1 MQDITLTTREALL
14 YGALLNAGIGLLV
27 GLAPL
32 VLGFMR
38 GRKKLGILG
47 MVASIIGGAILG
59 LLLSIPAAG
68 LFVWLIVRGTNPA
81 DRSGPS
87 AEGE

>member
-38 GRKKLGILG
+38 DRKKLGILG
-47 MVASIIGGAILG
+47 MAASIIGGAILG

-68 LFVWLIVRGTNPA
+68 LFVWLIVQGTNPA
-81 DRSGPS
+81 ERHGPP